1 MRPEG
6 TSVCGL
12 TYKQRERE
20 LLRRQVCCHMLLCVR
35 IRQHASAYVYIHT
48 NRERV
53 GSVDGSPQAGV
64 AAAACRML
72 LCVRIRQHASAYVY
86 IPTNRERKLLGRQ
99 PASWRRCCRVSF
111 TLRYCCG
118 MWCTVCVC
126 VWVWVLECRQAGP
139 QGGLAAVACVGTL

>member
-35 IRQHASAYVYIHT
+35 IRQHASAYVYIPT
-48 NRERV
+48 NRERQ

-64 AAAACRML
+64 AAAACRLRCDTAAACGVRCAGGCVGGCWNAGKVARKVASL
-72 LCVRIRQHASAYVY
+72 LWRARDAV
-86 IPTNRERKLLGRQ
+86 IP
-99 PASWRRCCRVSF
+99 
-111 TLRYCCG
+111 LRHVVVTYN
-118 MWCTVCVC
+118 
-126 VWVWVLECRQAGP
+126 EEHKAAGP
-139 QGGLAAVACVGTL
+139 QHTL